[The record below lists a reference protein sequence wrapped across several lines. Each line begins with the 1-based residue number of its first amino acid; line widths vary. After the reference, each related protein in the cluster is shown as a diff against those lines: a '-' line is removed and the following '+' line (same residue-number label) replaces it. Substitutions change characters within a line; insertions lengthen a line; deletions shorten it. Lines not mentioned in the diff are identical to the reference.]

1 MSLARASLE
10 SLLREKRLDI
20 TLSHLRPPVEGRP
33 PLPVGQPDIDLV
45 LGGGLPRG
53 ELSEM
58 AGPRSSGK
66 TTLMCAALVAA
77 TRRGELAALVDALD
91 RFDVAS
97 AAAAGIECTNLLWVR
112 GIAASVEA
120 IGGSRGAQAGHASLW
135 RAVERAVKAFT
146 LVLESRA
153 FGLAVCDL
161 ADVPV
166 PLLRRLPFTTWFR
179 LARLIEGGTTAAVVV
194 APERLGR
201 SAGGITIALGEEPSQ
216 QWRGTSDR
224 ARLFDGMVPRAR
236 VVGRR

>member
-53 ELSEM
+53 ELSEV

-97 AAAAGIECTNLLWVR
+97 AAAAGIGFANLLWVR

-120 IGGSRGAQAGHASLW
+120 IGGSRG
-135 RAVERAVKAFT
+135 T
-146 LVLESRA
+146 
-153 FGLAVCDL
+153 
-161 ADVPV
+161 
-166 PLLRRLPFTTWFR
+166 
-179 LARLIEGGTTAAVVV
+179 
-194 APERLGR
+194 
-201 SAGGITIALGEEPSQ
+201 
-216 QWRGTSDR
+216 
-224 ARLFDGMVPRAR
+224 
-236 VVGRR
+236 